1 MRTLPRVIM
10 KGFVI
15 LATIA
20 FALVTHVESKAPYQV
35 SIMLKESTPGTNAN
49 QFYLCNGI
57 IIHEMYI
64 LTTANCLYIPVMK
77 TNFSAKLMAT
87 DITVVA
93 GLRNSSNSTL
103 YRNVVSIIPHHKFSK
118 TTYDNDIAVLK
129 LDMALPLANNTETQ
143 WLDIATS
150 RDAVGTTES
159 CFATVFNNSQKN
171 GGLYSISKRPS
182 NLQHSICADINDT
195 ALIRE
200 MDLCLEYFMS
210 DSTACNIS
218 SISLKYSNDRG
229 TAYVCNNKLVGLLT
243 DVNPPKN
250 VEKCFLNQQTTAYYI
265 NVTMYLDWLLEAT
278 EEVQFDKNRTVIA
291 PPSIPSW
298 VSSTE
303 SPVLP
308 PIHPS
313 TSKPNAAARNL
324 FSSIC
329 FIGLLMNIFMFGMKF
344 A

>member
-1 MRTLPRVIM
+1 M

-35 SIMLKESTPGTNAN
+35 SIILNDSKTSGTNAS
-49 QFYLCNGI
+49 QYYLCNGI

-64 LTTANCLYIPVMK
+64 LTTANCLYIPVMN
-77 TNFSAKLMAT
+77 TNFSAKLMAN

-103 YRNVVSIIPHHKFSK
+103 YRNVVSIIPHHKFNK

-150 RDAVGTTES
+150 RDAVGTSGS
-159 CFATVFNNSQKN
+159 CFATVFNSSQEN
-171 GGLYSISKRPS
+171 EGLYSISKRPS

-210 DSTACNIS
+210 NSMQCNIS

-229 TAYVCNNKLVGLLT
+229 TAYVCNNKLVGLLA

-250 VEKCFLNQQTTAYYI
+250 VEKCILNQQTTAYYI
-265 NVTMYLDWLLEAT
+265 NVTMYLDWLLETT
-278 EEVQFDKNRTVIA
+278 EEVQFDKNRTVIP

-298 VSSTE
+298 VSPTE

-308 PIHPS
+308 PTHPS
-313 TSKPNAAARNL
+313 TSKPNAAARH
-324 FSSIC
+324 FCSSIYL
-329 FIGLLMNIFMFGMKF
+329 IALLMNIFMFVAKF

>member
-20 FALVTHVESKAPYQV
+20 FALVTHVESSAPYQV
-35 SIMLKESTPGTNAN
+35 SIVLKDAMPSGTNAN
-49 QFYLCNGI
+49 QYYLCNGI

-64 LTTANCLYIPVMK
+64 LTTANCLYIPVMN
-77 TNFSAKLMAT
+77 TNFSAKLMAN

-93 GLRNSSNSTL
+93 GLQNSSNSTL

-129 LDMALPLANNTETQ
+129 LDIALPLANNTETQ

-150 RDAVGTTES
+150 RDAVGTAGS
-159 CFATVFNNSQKN
+159 CFATVFNSSQKN
-171 GGLYSISKRPS
+171 DGLYSISKRPS

-210 DSTACNIS
+210 NSTACNVS
-218 SISLKYSNDRG
+218 SINLKYSSDRG
-229 TAYVCNNKLVGLLT
+229 TAYVCNNKLVGLLA

-250 VEKCFLNQQTTAYYI
+250 VEKCFLNQQTTAFYV
-265 NVTMYLDWLLEAT
+265 NVTTYLDWLLEVT
-278 EEVQFDKNRTVIA
+278 EEVQFDKNRTVI
-291 PPSIPSW
+291 PPPLIPGW
-298 VSSTE
+298 VSPTE

-308 PIHPS
+308 PTTS
-313 TSKPNAAARNL
+313 TSKPNAAARNFCTSIYL
-324 FSSIC
+324 FVAFLI
-329 FIGLLMNIFMFGMKF
+329 NIFKF
-344 A
+344 